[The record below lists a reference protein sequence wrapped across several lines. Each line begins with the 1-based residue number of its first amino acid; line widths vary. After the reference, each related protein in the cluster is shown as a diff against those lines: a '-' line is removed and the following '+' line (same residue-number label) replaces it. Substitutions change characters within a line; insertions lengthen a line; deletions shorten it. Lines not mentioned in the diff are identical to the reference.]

1 MIIKNLEDARI
12 LAKDKAQKDREDQ
25 IIFPVE
31 KRGFGKGFAF
41 TRKTDRKG
49 GIEVVR
55 YTPEDIGG
63 EILRDNGDG
72 EPISTTKGSKKAKV
86 PRPAEDLE

>member
-1 MIIKNLEDARI
+1 MIIKNLDDARI

-25 IIFPVE
+25 IIFQVE

-49 GIEVVR
+49 GIEVVQ
-55 YTPEDIGG
+55 YAPENIGG

-72 EPISTTKGSKKAKV
+72 EPISVTKGSKKVKV
-86 PRPAEDLE
+86 PRSDEDLE